1 MHWTSTR
8 RCTAPTRRIQVR
20 AVVQVL
26 LCTPDLTLTAFCA
39 AELVARRAEVVSTLK
54 ELQGAAEK
62 VVAFLTNPALV
73 KTLRND
79 KAYNL
84 EMLKNEHQARDKR
97 TASPPGHCLGLFRP
111 AAAAAH

>member
-1 MHWTSTR
+1 
-8 RCTAPTRRIQVR
+8 VR